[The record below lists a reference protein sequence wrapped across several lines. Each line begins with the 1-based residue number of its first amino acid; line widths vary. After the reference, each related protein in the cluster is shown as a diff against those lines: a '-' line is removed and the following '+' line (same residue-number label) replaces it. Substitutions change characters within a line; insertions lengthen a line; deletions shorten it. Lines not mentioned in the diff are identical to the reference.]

1 MSATLTFSWS
11 KPLSLASCTDCSFEY
26 KYALLSTPL
35 DGLTPT
41 PVSFGTLSVTI
52 PGLVNGSSYHY
63 AVRTICGP
71 VQSKWSY
78 GTTVVCDTPP
88 IDTPT
93 PTPTAVVQTP
103 TPTPTAVV
111 QTPTPTAVVQT
122 PTPTPTAV
130 VQTPTPTAVV
140 QTPTPTPTAVVQTPT
155 PTAVVQTPTPTP
167 TAVVQTPTPTPTP
180 TAVVQTPTPTPTQIL
195 GSGCVTISQLDNY
208 SQINCLGQGPYNV
221 TTTSVTATL
230 DAIAPVAVT
239 VRVYGTRNVCY
250 GGQSPDQF
258 DIIITAGSPSNYVDI
273 STYSV
278 VDCGQ
283 GTCEPETVTI
293 DSYEVLTQGYSLCE
307 QPTPTPTSVVQ
318 TPTPTPTLSGSG
330 QCYVYQVQSTVSQS
344 NYGVR
349 YTPPGLSSRDELFN
363 QMLAIDGG
371 SYSEFRICSTVDPT
385 LLDYTLGYAVGVGS
399 VEGITRTGPL
409 GLCTNNFDCSPS
421 STNYCCD
428 GGECIECLDGFSSF
442 EDCQAACSG
451 T

>member
-88 IDTPT
+88 ID
-93 PTPTAVVQTP
+93 
-103 TPTPTAVV
+103 
-111 QTPTPTAVVQT
+111 
-122 PTPTPTAV
+122 
-130 VQTPTPTAVV
+130 
-140 QTPTPTPTAVVQTPT
+140 
-155 PTAVVQTPTPTP
+155 
-167 TAVVQTPTPTPTP
+167 TPTPTP